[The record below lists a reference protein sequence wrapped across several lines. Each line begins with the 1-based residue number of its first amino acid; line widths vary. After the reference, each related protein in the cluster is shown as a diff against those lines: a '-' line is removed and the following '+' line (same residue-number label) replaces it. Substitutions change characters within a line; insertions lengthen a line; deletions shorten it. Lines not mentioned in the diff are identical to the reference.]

1 MSDSPDQ
8 FSVRHDELLAKAKF
22 YAGEILDGRL
32 TPYDGATK
40 IFRECHLET
49 FDGDHTFDP
58 FVYWQDEYEDAQSD
72 ERRLYCADV
81 IRQLA
86 REFLGGPTVVLDRTE
101 LTPSINPSLRRDEDR
116 RHSRQRSREI
126 EDAIRQVLMRD
137 WDPIGI
143 ADEPACADEYDSYIG
158 GVYHLLASGA
168 DETRIASH
176 LAAVQTEMMGL
187 PKQAVFLIEVAKR
200 LREIDV
206 SLKR

>member
-1 MSDSPDQ
+1 MSDGPDQ
-8 FSVRHDELLAKAKF
+8 FSVRHDELVAKAKF

-32 TPYDGATK
+32 TPYDGATRIWK
-40 IFRECHLET
+40 ECFQQT
-49 FDGDHTFDP
+49 FEGDHTFDP
-58 FVYWQDEYEDAQSD
+58 FVYWQDEFEDAQSD
-72 ERRLYCADV
+72 ERRLYCANV
-81 IRQLA
+81 IRQFAQEL
-86 REFLGGPTVVLDRTE
+86 LGGPAVVLDRAE
-101 LTPSINPSLRRDEDR
+101 LTPSINPSRRRDEER

-187 PKQAVFLIEVAKR
+187 PKQAAFLMDVAGR

-206 SLKR
+206 SIK

>member
-1 MSDSPDQ
+1 MSDSHHRLT
-8 FSVRHDELLAKAKF
+8 VRHDELVAKAKF
-22 YAGEILDGRL
+22 YSGEILDGKL
-32 TPYDGATK
+32 TPYDGATLIWK
-40 IFRECHLET
+40 ECHLHT

-72 ERRLYCADV
+72 ERRLFCANA
-81 IRQLA
+81 IRQFA
-86 REFLGGPTVVLDRTE
+86 REFLGGPAVVLDRAE
-101 LTPSINPSLRRDEDR
+101 LTPSMNPSRRRDEER

-168 DETRIASH
+168 DEARIASH
-176 LAAVQTEMMGL
+176 LATVQTEMMGL
-187 PKQAVFLIEVAKR
+187 PKQAVFLMDVAQR

-206 SLKR
+206 SKE